1 MRKRLVVPSVVGRS
15 LFAFFILLH
24 VDRIVSA
31 ADFVVTTRERV
42 LELTSQI
49 QATQFLTHATFGAT
63 AADVDTL
70 ALQMRTIGT
79 VAAANAWIDNQ
90 ITLPASL
97 QNPLEDAFVE
107 TDKQYWSIYNRTG
120 IAPNYVYTLDTTYSN
135 TTLINSTMAMSRTAP
150 RNRAWFH
157 NAIAGTD
164 QLRLKTAWALSQIFS
179 VSNNAN
185 NFNEEEYES
194 TININDGNSTLAMPR
209 RSRFQGLTTY
219 YDIFATNAFGNYRD
233 ILGKVTYHA
242 IMGDWL
248 SYRGN
253 RRAQGGVFPDENYAR
268 EVMQLFTIGLYM
280 LNDDGTQ
287 QIVGDI
293 ATPTYDADDI
303 REYAEVFT
311 GLGYGYGTYYPTNTT
326 LNPYSPYSAGTSTDP
341 NGSLKFQVPMRMAPS
356 QHDRS
361 NKVLLNGLVLTNPN
375 GANVAFPT
383 SLAGEAQANA
393 EVDAALTGLFNH
405 QSCPPFIVQRL
416 IQRFVKSN
424 PSKAYVS
431 RIVAKFKNNGSG
443 VRGDMLA
450 VVRAILTDPEAWQ
463 PIRVQYQRAP
473 INKFIVTTMGSEDSR
488 LQEPVVNYTRFIRF
502 FKHPTTP
509 VEYQIANLG
518 TNTFPGFTT
527 IPALPAN
534 VLSHEYRLN
543 STDGTF
549 DQSPYEAPS
558 VFNFYLAEFRPTGE
572 FQTVPVSSRMPL
584 GVLVAPEF
592 NIVTAVTSNNTNNFF
607 RGLVVN
613 QYRNEGIQTLGTISG
628 STVTGT
634 STTNTANVLTLA
646 TQSTRTKVN
655 FSFLAEQ
662 NLVFGTAGSPT
673 TADIDKLIERLDLY
687 LCGGTL
693 SQGYKTRLRTE
704 IQAEVT
710 RLVPPLSTAEAS
722 SIARGAVLSIVT
734 APSFLVTE

>member
-1 MRKRLVVPSVVGRS
+1 MRKRLVFPSFAARS
-15 LFAFFILLH
+15 LYAFVCLFLAGPIAN
-24 VDRIVSA
+24 A
-31 ADFVVTTRERV
+31 ADFVVTTRESV
-42 LELTSQI
+42 LELTSKI

-63 AADVDTL
+63 IAEVDAL
-70 ALQMRTIGT
+70 ATQMRAIGT
-79 VAAANAWIDNQ
+79 VAAANAWIDTQ
-90 ITLPASL
+90 IGLTPSL
-97 QNPLEDAFVE
+97 QSPLEKSFVE
-107 TDKQYWSIYNRTG
+107 GDIPYWAIYNRTG
-120 IAPNYVYTLDTTYSN
+120 IAPNYVYTASNATIN
-135 TTLINSTMAMSRTAP
+135 TTNTMSRTTP
-150 RNRAWFH
+150 RTRAWYH
-157 NAIAGTD
+157 NSIAGQD
-164 QLRLKTAWALSQIFS
+164 QLRQKTAWALSQIFS
-179 VSNNAN
+179 VSNNGV
-185 NFNEEEYES
+185 NFNEEEFEAVV
-194 TININDGNSTLAMPR
+194 TGEIPAPTRG
-209 RSRFQGLTTY
+209 RFQGLTGY
-219 YDIFATNAFGNYRD
+219 YDIFVTNAFGNFRN
-233 ILGKVTYHA
+233 ILGKVTYSS

-280 LNDDGTQ
+280 LNDDGSQ
-287 QIVGDI
+287 QTDAFGSI
-293 ATPTYDADDI
+293 PTYDADDI
-303 REYAEVFT
+303 REYAQVFT
-311 GLGYGYGTYYPTNTT
+311 GLGYGYGTYSPSVTT

-341 NGSLKFQVPMRMAPS
+341 NGSVKFQVPMRMAPS

-361 NKVLLNGLVLTNPN
+361 SKELLSGLVLTNPI
-375 GANVAFPT
+375 GANAAFPT
-383 SLAGEAQANA
+383 SLVGEGQANA
-393 EVDAALTGLFNH
+393 EIDAALTGLVNH

-424 PSKAYVS
+424 PSKSYVG

-443 VRGDMLA
+443 VRGDILA

-488 LQEPVVNYTRFIRF
+488 LQEPAVNYTRFIRF

-509 VEYQIANLG
+509 VEYQKAIAG
-518 TNTFPGFTT
+518 VFPALTT
-527 IPALPAN
+527 IPAPVAN
-534 VLSHEYRLN
+534 VIGTEYRLG

-558 VFNFYLAEFRPTGE
+558 VFNFYLAEFRPSGE
-572 FQTVPVSSRMPL
+572 LQTLPLSSRIPT

-607 RGLVVN
+607 RGLIVN
-613 QYRNEGIQTLGTISG
+613 QYRNEGIQNIGSISG

-634 STTNTANVLTLA
+634 STTNTANVLTLS
-646 TQSTRTKVN
+646 TESTRVKVN
-655 FSFLAEQ
+655 FDFTAER

-673 TADIDKLIERLDLY
+673 AADFDKLIERLDLY

-693 SQGYKTRLRTE
+693 SQGYKNRLRTE
-704 IQAEVT
+704 MQAEVT
-710 RLVPPLSTAEAS
+710 RLVPPLTNAEAL
-722 SIARGAVLSIVT
+722 SIAQGAILAIVT